1 MGKHGKEFLFLMLT
15 TTAAILLIEPLM
27 EKGLL
32 ALAPTWAAKVGVT
45 A

>member
-1 MGKHGKEFLFLMLT
+1 MSGHAKEFVFLMLT

-27 EKGLL
+27 EKALL
-32 ALAPTWAAKVGVT
+32 SLAPTWAAKVGVT